1 MSGDRTNSQRL
12 ILQLAALA
20 LLLNALIP
28 AGFMLHPAGNG
39 GLTVVL
45 CPGQGAMPGF
55 PDDAHHRSVLEQANA
70 ADTQF
75 GDEGACLFAAAAGPL
90 ISAGILTVMPAQF
103 KAPLATAPD
112 SLPVRKA
119 YRSAATV
126 RGPPAIS

>member
-1 MSGDRTNSQRL
+1 MSGGRKHTQRL

-28 AGFMLHPAGNG
+28 AGFMLHPASHG

-55 PDDAHHRSVLEQANA
+55 PDDAHHLSVLEQANV

-75 GDEGACLFAAAAGPL
+75 GDEGACGFALAAGPL
-90 ISAGILTVMPAQF
+90 LSAGTLTLIPLQF
-103 KAPLATAPD
+103 RSALAPSPD
-112 SLPVRKA
+112 SLPVRKG
-119 YRSAATV
+119 YRSAASV